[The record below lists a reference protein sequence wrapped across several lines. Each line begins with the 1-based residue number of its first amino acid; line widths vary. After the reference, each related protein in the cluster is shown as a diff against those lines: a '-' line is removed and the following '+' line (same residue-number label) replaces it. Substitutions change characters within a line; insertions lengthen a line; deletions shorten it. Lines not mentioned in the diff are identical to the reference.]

1 MKNRLKKILVE
12 SGYYTH
18 LRYSTLFYCYQS
30 IFKSE
35 AIKQEKQEIDFY
47 RSFLPSTNLVFDI
60 GGYDGHKAA
69 AFLQIAEKVVCCE
82 PDPTNYKVLKTR
94 FRHKKNKVFLENVAL
109 GAEEGIGTMFLH
121 HEASAFNTLN
131 AKFKEVTE
139 SDNLQKWN
147 EKIKF
152 QKSVPVKTTTLD
164 KLISKYGLP
173 YFIKIDV
180 EGYELEVMKG
190 LSQPVPFISIECLLP
205 DFKEELQQNIQLF
218 LHLDAGAKF
227 NIAVHEKLLF
237 EKFIPHKDLL
247 SYLAHFNQHHFEL
260 VVRMNA

>member
-1 MKNRLKKILVE
+1 MKQRIKRFLQEKHL
-12 SGYYTH
+12 YTYVK
-18 LRYSTLFYCYQS
+18 YSPVFHFYET
-30 IFKSE
+30 IFKPQVR
-35 AIKQEKQEIDFY
+35 KQEKQEIDFY

-60 GGYDGHKAA
+60 GGYDGHKTA
-69 AFLQIAEKVVCCE
+69 AFLHIAEKVVCCE

-164 KLISKYGLP
+164 KLISKFGLP

-180 EGYELEVMKG
+180 EGYELEVLKG
-190 LSQPVPFISIECLLP
+190 LSKPVPFISIECLMP

-218 LHLDAGAKF
+218 LHLDAGAQF
-227 NIAVHEKLLF
+227 NIAVHEELLF
-237 EKFIPHKDLL
+237 EKFISHTYLL
-247 SYLAHFNQHHFEL
+247 DYLAHFNQHHFEL